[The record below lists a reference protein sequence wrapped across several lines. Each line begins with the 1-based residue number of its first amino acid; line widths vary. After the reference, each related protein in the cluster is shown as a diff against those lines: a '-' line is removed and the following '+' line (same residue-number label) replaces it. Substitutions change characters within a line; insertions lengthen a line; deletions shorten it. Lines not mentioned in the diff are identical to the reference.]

1 MHAFR
6 WISSRLCRGLAV
18 SVLCFVPGRVIAQSA
33 TGTVEGTVQHAVSGD
48 FLNNARV
55 AVPGGA
61 TEAFTDGEGRFR
73 LAGLPAGPI
82 TLRVSYTGLDAEE
95 AAMTVAPGGVV
106 RRDFRLGSRARYG
119 AAADAVVLDQFLV
132 EASREMNAAAL
143 AINEQRYAPNIKNVI
158 AADAFGD
165 VSEGNVGEFMK
176 RLPGVSIDE
185 AAGDSY
191 GVSLRGFAPEFTPIT
206 IDGNS
211 VPSASFSASSVS
223 RGNNLEQI
231 SMSNVARLEVIKSPV
246 PSVAADA
253 LGGSVNLISKS
264 SFERTRPELTVR
276 GTLQF
281 TAEDYR
287 WSRTPG
293 PGSPP
298 SRKLRPGYEL
308 SYINPVSRNFGFTL
322 SSLLS
327 DQFGK
332 ILGPIRTFE
341 FAPAQG
347 GSLAAPYLRQVR
359 TTDDA
364 RETTRQ
370 SFAGGVDWRPVEGL
384 TLSAGLRHTLY
395 DLFTA
400 PQRITFN
407 TGNNPVAS
415 GAEFTRGRTGAGSI
429 VHQQIWT
436 TKFGNTDQFTL
447 SGRYRRGAWR
457 ADFSGSYADS
467 GNKYRDVEQG
477 FFRGATTRMIA
488 PALTYEGIGAAPD
501 FPASVT
507 ARTIAGAVL
516 DWTRLQNYELVGVPS
531 VQRDASD
538 TITSLQGNVRR
549 EFSWRRVHGA
559 AQTGFSY
566 RKRTV
571 DRGATS
577 VTWNFV
583 GADGVAG
590 TADDNAGAYV
600 DSSYL
605 GVDLKYGEPGRI
617 EWPDLRALYRLYQE
631 RPSYFVLP
639 AAAQASAYTF
649 EATNS
654 ERISEEIAA
663 AYLQGELR
671 LLGGRLPVL
680 GGVRF
685 ERTENVGI
693 GLLRDRDA
701 VYLRDAAGRIVRAAN
716 GTPVFATNDVVER
729 ARLEYRRRAL
739 RAGRTY
745 DGFYPSVNAS
755 YQILPNLQLRA
766 SYARTLG
773 RPNFNFVVPNF
784 DVIED
789 LATDGAD
796 GLVVARNPALK
807 PWTADN
813 FDVALEYYFQSG
825 GVASAGIFRKNIT
838 DGFGTNTVVL
848 DDALLAQF
856 ELDRAYRGWD
866 LQTTFNIG
874 QAIRIEGVEFS
885 YQQPLTFLPAFARGV
900 SVYGNA
906 TLLELE
912 GPAAATPELYEKT
925 GNWGVSYSRGRFG
938 LGLNWNYRGS
948 RSTTS
953 STYGVGGQTLTR
965 SRITLDVNSE
975 FRFSRRLSLFLN
987 ARNLTNSR
995 LYQDGF
1001 GDLTPAYSH
1010 QRQGPDYGAKLSAGV
1025 RGRF

>member
-1 MHAFR
+1 MTLTFGGLLHAQAT
-6 WISSRLCRGLAV
+6 GG
-18 SVLCFVPGRVIAQSA
+18 SVEGRVQN
-33 TGTVEGTVQHAVSGD
+33 AVSGD
-48 FLNNARV
+48 YLNNARV
-55 AVPGGA
+55 ALKGTALV
-61 TEAFTDGEGRFR
+61 TFTDSEGFYR
-73 LAGLPAGPI
+73 LSGLPVGTA
-82 TLRVSYTGLDAEE
+82 TLQASYTGLDSQET
-95 AAMTVAPGGVV
+95 TVQVASGALVPC
-106 RRDFRLGSRARYG
+106 DFNLTSKSRYG
-119 AAADAVVLDQFLV
+119 ATAEAVVLDKFLV
-132 EASREMNAAAL
+132 EATREMDAAAL

-176 RLPGVSIDE
+176 RLPGVTIDE
-185 AAGDSY
+185 AAGDAY

-211 VPSASFSASSVS
+211 VPSASFSATSVS
-223 RGNNLEQI
+223 RGTNLEQI

-246 PSVAADA
+246 PSVSADS

-276 GTLQF
+276 GTVQF
-281 TAEDYR
+281 TAEDYE
-287 WSRTPG
+287 WSKTPG

-298 SRKLRPGYEL
+298 SRKLRPGYEF
-308 SYINPVSRNFGFTL
+308 SYTNPVSKNFGFTI

-341 FAPAQG
+341 FNPAQG
-347 GSLAAPYLRQVR
+347 GSIAAPYLRQVR

-364 RETTRQ
+364 RETQRQ
-370 SFAGGVDWRPVEGL
+370 SFAGSVDWRPAEGL
-384 TLSAGLRHTLY
+384 TLSAGIRHTIY

-407 TGNNPVAS
+407 TGNNPAAA
-415 GAEFTRGRTGAGSI
+415 GADFTRGRTGAGSI

-447 SGRYRRGAWR
+447 SGKYRQGAWR
-457 ADFSGSYADS
+457 ADFSGSHADS
-467 GNKYRDVEQG
+467 GNKYRDVESG
-477 FFRGATTRMIA
+477 FFRGATTRLVS
-488 PALTYEGIGAAPD
+488 PTLSFENFGPEPEFPGNVSVRNAAG
-501 FPASVT
+501 T
-507 ARTIAGAVL
+507 AL
-516 DWTRLQNYELVGVPS
+516 DWTRLQHYELVSVPS
-531 VQRDASD
+531 IQRDAND
-538 TITSLQGNVRR
+538 TITSAQANLRR
-549 EFSWRRVHGA
+549 ELSWRGVHGA
-559 AQTGFSY
+559 AQIGASY

-600 DSSYL
+600 DPGYL
-605 GVDLKYGEPGRI
+605 GVDLKYGEPNRI

-631 RPSYFVLP
+631 RPNYFVLP

-654 ERISEEIAA
+654 ERISEEITA
-663 AYLQGELR
+663 AYLQAELR

-685 ERTENVGI
+685 ERTENVGV

-716 GTPVFATNDVVER
+716 GTPVFATNDLMER
-729 ARLEYRRRAL
+729 ARLEYRPRAL
-739 RAGRTY
+739 RAGRSY
-745 DGFYPSVNAS
+745 DDYYPSVNAS
-755 YQILPNLQLRA
+755 YQLLPNLQLRA

-773 RPNFNFVVPNF
+773 RPNFNFVVPNY

-796 GLVVARNPALK
+796 GLIVARNPALK

-813 FDVALEYYFQSG
+813 FDVSLEYYFKAG
-825 GVASAGIFRKNIT
+825 GVASAGVFRKTIT

-856 ELDRAYRGWD
+856 ELDRSYRGWD

-874 QAIRIEGVEFS
+874 QTIRIEGVEFN
-885 YQQPLTFLPAFARGV
+885 YQQPLTFLPAFARGLA
-900 SVYGNA
+900 VYGNA

-912 GPAAATPELYEKT
+912 GPSTASPELYEKT
-925 GNWGVSYSRGRFG
+925 ANWGLSYSRGRFG

-948 RSTTS
+948 RSSAS
-953 STYGVGGQTLTR
+953 STYGVGGQTLVP
-965 SRITLDVNSE
+965 SRITLDLNSE
-975 FRFSRRLSLFLN
+975 IRVSRRLSLFFN

-995 LYQDGF
+995 SYQYGL
-1001 GDLTPAYSH
+1001 GSLTPEYSKA
-1010 QRQGPDYGAKLSAGV
+1010 RSGGDFGTKLSAGI